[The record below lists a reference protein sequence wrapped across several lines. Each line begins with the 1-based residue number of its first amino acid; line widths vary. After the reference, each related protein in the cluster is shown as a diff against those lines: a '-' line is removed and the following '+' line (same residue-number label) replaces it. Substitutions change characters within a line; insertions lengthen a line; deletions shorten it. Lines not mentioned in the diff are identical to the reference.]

1 MSIRSSWLI
10 AMFYVFTDLVFFLF
24 CQLVE
29 VLKCLE
35 LCICLFILLGY
46 LYFMYFKM
54 LILGMNCF
62 WLLGLPLSLVI
73 FLILIQPLPT
83 YWLAFPLYM
92 IFPPFYFWLRKYLHL
107 YISSWFL
114 VNSMY
119 FILAFPLHL
128 TIYIFLEC
136 LDNWL
141 M

>member
-54 LILGMNCF
+54 LILGA
-62 WLLGLPLSLVI
+62 WHELLLVI
-73 FLILIQPLPT
+73 RSPFIIGNIPDINTATPNLLISISIIYDFSTLLL
-83 YWLAFPLYM
+83 LAKKVSSSLYFKLVPCEQHVLRSC
-92 IFPPFYFWLRKYLHL
+92 IFITFDNIYL
-107 YISSWFL
+107 FG
-114 VNSMY
+114 M
-119 FILAFPLHL
+119 FR
-128 TIYIFLEC
+128 
-136 LDNWL
+136 
-141 M
+141 